1 MRRRIGWLMAA
12 TTSAVV
18 LSLVIPLCLL
28 VRTLAEDRALAQADQ
43 EARNVAILVAQL
55 DDTDQLP
62 ALVEASDARGA
73 ARTSLVLEDGQVLG
87 FQESGLAQD
96 PEVARA
102 RSGESFQVRDP
113 QGVRILLPV
122 VVADGTEVVR
132 SEVLPADLHRGVM
145 RAWLAIG
152 AIGLVLLAVALVV
165 GDRLARRISRPVRD
179 VAETAH
185 RLREGDLS
193 ARAGASGPPETQEL
207 GRALDGLAAR
217 ITELLE
223 AERAAVGDLSHRLR
237 TPVTALR
244 LDAEAV
250 PDPVLAERL
259 SRHIEV
265 LQRDIDQ
272 IVREARRPVRQDLA
286 ARGDLRQV
294 LLDRVEHWGPLAE
307 DQGRTVG
314 LDVAE
319 GPIVVAVSEP
329 DLRDLV
335 DLLVDNVFAH
345 TPEGVALALTLR
357 VTGGRAVLEVA
368 DEGPGFAA
376 AQPAGSR
383 PGSTGLGLDIARR
396 TALAGGGELVTE
408 DRGGAVVRVDLPV
421 ETV

>member
-55 DDTDQLP
+55 DDTEQLP
-62 ALVEASDARGA
+62 ALVEASDARGT
-73 ARTSLVLEDGQVLG
+73 ARTSLVLEDDQVLG
-87 FQESGLAQD
+87 FQEPGLARD

-102 RSGESFQVRDP
+102 RSGESFQVRDAD
-113 QGVRILLPV
+113 GVRILLPV

-132 SEVLPADLHRGVM
+132 SEVLPADLHRGVT

-152 AIGLVLLAVALVV
+152 AIGLVLLVVALVV

-193 ARAGASGPPETQEL
+193 ARAGAFGPPETQEL

-250 PDPVLAERL
+250 PDPALAERL
-259 SRHIEV
+259 GRHIEV

-286 ARGDLRQV
+286 ARGDLRAV
-294 LLDRVEHWGPLAE
+294 LLDRVAHWEPLAE
-307 DQGRTVG
+307 DQGRHVR
-314 LDVAE
+314 LDVVE
-319 GPIVVAVSEP
+319 RPVVVSVSEP

-345 TPEGVALALTLR
+345 TPEGAALTLTLR
-357 VTGGRAVLEVA
+357 VADGRALLEVA

-396 TALAGGGELVTE
+396 TALAGGGGLVTE

-421 ETV
+421 VAS